1 MEETKRCPYCGEE
14 ILAIAKKC
22 KHCGEW
28 LETKE
33 PEKEKKACPVCGEQ
47 IDVNVEICPY
57 CKEPTHFGDSTSD
70 IEASK
75 SNERYQNPQNGT
87 KIINTKNDFNT
98 GGSNW
103 KNNVL
108 RTVGEYVLYMALGGV
123 IAGIFVGIKQCAREK
138 TKKDTPELFS
148 GMGDAL
154 KKEKEE
160 TLRKLAKAP
169 WTGINS
175 VSETNSEDG
184 WLIQTTVTVDSK
196 KSYTTDNTYTESGLM
211 KLNITCSQSGL
222 RWSAEGSI
230 KFKETGEIIVFSAS
244 DMYEETKNIDGEIIS
259 ARVTYNNTDANDEDI
274 AMNVRLKLNELMK
287 AMQSSEEGTH
297 YMIKTL
303 TEKSLVL
310 EEGSVLESTGIM
322 MKYKR

>member
-1 MEETKRCPYCGEE
+1 MHNCWQGSGSGKSRDFDCN
-14 ILAIAKKC
+14 
-22 KHCGEW
+22 
-28 LETKE
+28 
-33 PEKEKKACPVCGEQ
+33 EKQIHDLRACW
-47 IDVNVEICPY
+47 
-57 CKEPTHFGDSTSD
+57 T
-70 IEASK
+70 
-75 SNERYQNPQNGT
+75 
-87 KIINTKNDFNT
+87 
-98 GGSNW
+98 
-103 KNNVL
+103 
-108 RTVGEYVLYMALGGV
+108 RTVVFWILKG
-123 IAGIFVGIKQCAREK
+123 KN
-138 TKKDTPELFS
+138 
-148 GMGDAL
+148 MGWTRAAH

-184 WLIQTTVTVDSK
+184 WLIQTTATVDSK